1 MPPRHKRQ
9 QGTPVG
15 TSRTKCGGRRDS
27 ISIIATNGGPLHNI
41 IVPYIRSMHSIPNQR
56 CYLWVWAGLC
66 LQHYYM
72 RHFDKTEEE
81 IKSINWAGMAIVS
94 RKLKQP
100 EQVFSIKLCT
110 DHLPKGSGLEQ
121 YGFAITHC
129 SRCQG
134 KETVDHLFQCQ
145 VNPEHKRI
153 FVYTRTQQL
162 EKIRTIPAM
171 AQALVSGVAAL
182 LMAQQRIT

>member
-1 MPPRHKRQ
+1 
-9 QGTPVG
+9 
-15 TSRTKCGGRRDS
+15 
-27 ISIIATNGGPLHNI
+27 
-41 IVPYIRSMHSIPNQR
+41 
-56 CYLWVWAGLC
+56 
-66 LQHYYM
+66 M